1 VSRQIIQLHTINQ
14 WFAMD
19 QQVRTMLLKALR
31 IRDRL
36 WQFRLKLEQDKVL
49 LKDSKWVPCTKCN
62 QTGWCWKHPRKA
74 GVHPSAISTTPC
86 LLKVY
91 WEAIGVEA
99 SVMHEARAL
108 LLFDLGTAAHDML
121 QRFGLSGAWGE
132 YYKPEI
138 PIEETELAQDLMMV
152 GHADADNIIAIDDIP
167 GAPIFE
173 VGVIHEYKTINDKG
187 FEGLKG
193 KPKSQHLAQ
202 ATIYSACLNRPVV
215 VYLYLN
221 KNNSNMEDFPIE
233 FNPQVWNAIYER
245 AQVVKQHLIEQT
257 EPKAEVGYHCGQ
269 CAYMYGCAA
278 YKASKSKKGQ
288 P

>member
-1 VSRQIIQLHTINQ
+1 
-14 WFAMD
+14 MD
-19 QQVRTMLLKALR
+19 EQVRTMLLKALR
-31 IRDRL
+31 VRDRL
-36 WQFRLKLEQDKVL
+36 WAFRLKMEQEKVL
-49 LKDSKWVPCTKCN
+49 LKESKWVPCAKCG

-99 SVMHEARAL
+99 SVMHEAREL

-121 QRFGLSGAWGE
+121 QKFGMSGAWGD

-138 PIEETELAQDLMMV
+138 PIEETELAKDLMMV
-152 GHADADNIIAIDDIP
+152 GHADADNIIVIDDIA

-173 VGVIHEYKTINDKG
+173 VGVVHEYKTINDKG

-193 KPKSQHLAQ
+193 KPKPAHQAQ
-202 ATIYSACLNRPVV
+202 ATIYSACLNRPIV

-221 KNNSNMEDFPIE
+221 KNNSNMEDFPVQ
-233 FNPQVWNAIYER
+233 FNHQIWNQIYER
-245 AQVVKQHLIEQT
+245 AKVVKQALIEQQ
-257 EPKAEVGYHCGQ
+257 EPKAEVGYHCNQ
-269 CAYMYGCAA
+269 CPYVYGCAA
-278 YKASKSKKGQ
+278 YKAAKGKKG
-288 P
+288 